1 MARVPVVGITA
12 GVPDTGTGDVP
23 TLETLIAPVPVTGT
37 FTPGAAL
44 HGALDC
50 VGAAATFSSIG
61 LSGARM
67 RLTRVQ
73 FQIATGTATTT
84 AYNLVLLKADLATPV
99 ADNGVFSMAVGDRS
113 NYIETIYIPQPVLM
127 PGSAFQSITLNGLN
141 IDFALSGTSL
151 VGYLVAIS
159 SVTFAAVAHEV
170 TLHCYPLGS

>member
-23 TLETLIAPVPVTGT
+23 TLQSIIAPDPVTGT
-37 FTPGAAL
+37 FTPGAAA

-50 VGAAATFSSIG
+50 VGAAQTFTFDVPSASR
-61 LSGARM
+61 L

-73 FQIATGTATTT
+73 FQIATGTAVAT

-99 ADNGVFSMAVGDRS
+99 ADNGVFSMVVGDRS

-127 PGSAFQSITLNGLN
+127 AGSAFQSISLYSQN
-141 IDFALSGTSL
+141 IDFKLTATSI
-151 VGYLVAIS
+151 VAYLVAIS
-159 SVTFAAVAHEV
+159 AVTFAAVAHEV
-170 TLHCYPLGS
+170 TLHTYPMGS